1 MSFCHFVVV
10 WGTSTNS
17 YSYPLVVRHFSFCL
31 HDLTFGTRNA
41 LSFLSLQCREK
52 KEKESE
58 PKLWPRGHIQPA
70 TIHQYTIVAHA
81 HDCSSAGSPPSLICI
96 ADKARRAHIV
106 MSLDW
111 AHVRARD
118 ERKMGENNAL
128 ASSEHA
134 CATQLAITTPL
145 KRPSGTAAIRSA
157 AVPFKWH
164 CQT

>member
-1 MSFCHFVVV
+1 MELAGSGEGAAAWEIRILTSGTRDVQSSVVRV
-10 WGTSTNS
+10 LENPKGEFLPLCYLWGTSTNS
-17 YSYPLVVRHFSFCL
+17 YSYPLVVRHFSFCQ

-81 HDCSSAGSPPSLICI
+81 HDCSSAGSPPSLIRI
-96 ADKARRAHIV
+96 VDKARRAHIV
-106 MSLDW
+106 MSLNW

-118 ERKMGENNAL
+118 ERKMGENN
-128 ASSEHA
+128 S
-134 CATQLAITTPL
+134 
-145 KRPSGTAAIRSA
+145 
-157 AVPFKWH
+157 
-164 CQT
+164 

>member
-1 MSFCHFVVV
+1 MSIWICTGLETVRVYEFVLPPTRRPPLQFCQ
-10 WGTSTNS
+10 
-17 YSYPLVVRHFSFCL
+17 

-81 HDCSSAGSPPSLICI
+81 HDCSSAGSPPSLIRI
-96 ADKARRAHIV
+96 VDKARRAHIV
-106 MSLDW
+106 MSLNW

-118 ERKMGENNAL
+118 ERKMGENN
-128 ASSEHA
+128 S
-134 CATQLAITTPL
+134 
-145 KRPSGTAAIRSA
+145 
-157 AVPFKWH
+157 
-164 CQT
+164 

>member
-1 MSFCHFVVV
+1 M

-17 YSYPLVVRHFSFCL
+17 YSYPLVVRHFSFCQ

-81 HDCSSAGSPPSLICI
+81 HDCSSAGSPPSLIRI
-96 ADKARRAHIV
+96 VDKARRAHIV
-106 MSLDW
+106 MSLNW

-118 ERKMGENNAL
+118 ERKMGENN
-128 ASSEHA
+128 S
-134 CATQLAITTPL
+134 
-145 KRPSGTAAIRSA
+145 
-157 AVPFKWH
+157 
-164 CQT
+164 